1 MNNDIINHWYCKDE
15 VHYNHLM
22 KKLEERGWKWHNGDL
37 PTQHELYNR
46 PYYGMSY
53 EGNPIII
60 SGDANRTLYYTAGP
74 ENTAFRNLKAIAIK
88 VELPKLKIVRE
99 TEPDPLVLSQKVVN
113 GRDFEFEFSHTSTL
127 AGAIAQSIADGAN
140 TIKPSHYQSGSGD
153 LFDDWFNRYDL
164 VTFRA
169 LMYGTAERY
178 FRRYPDKNG
187 KEDFKKGQEVLRRL
201 EEYEAKAGEVTGWKK
216 A

>member
-53 EGNPIII
+53 EWNPIII
-60 SGDANRTLYYTAGP
+60 SGDVNRTLYYTAGP

-99 TEPDPLVLSQKVVN
+99 TEPAPLVISKKVVN

-127 AGAIAQSIADGAN
+127 AGAIAQSIADGTS

-153 LFDDWFNRYDL
+153 LF
-164 VTFRA
+164 
-169 LMYGTAERY
+169 
-178 FRRYPDKNG
+178 
-187 KEDFKKGQEVLRRL
+187 
-201 EEYEAKAGEVTGWKK
+201 
-216 A
+216 

>member
-1 MNNDIINHWYCKDE
+1 MNNDIINHWYCKSE
-15 VHYNHLM
+15 VHYKHLM
-22 KKLEERGWKWHNGDL
+22 KKLEERGWKWWNGDL

-46 PYYGMSY
+46 PYYGIGYYS
-53 EGNPIII
+53 EPIII
-60 SGDANRTLYYTAGP
+60 SGDANRILQYTAGP
-74 ENTAFRNLKAIAIK
+74 RDEAFRNLKDIAIK
-88 VELPKLKIVRE
+88 VELPKPKVVRE
-99 TEPDPLVLSQKVVN
+99 TETVQSFLNRKDVN
-113 GRDFEFEFSHTSTL
+113 GRELEFELSHVSTL
-127 AGAIAQSIADGAN
+127 AGAIAQSIADGDN

-164 VTFRA
+164 ATFRA

-201 EEYEAKAGEVTGWKK
+201 EEYEAKAGEVTGWRK
-216 A
+216 

>member
-1 MNNDIINHWYCKDE
+1 MNNNIINHWYCKSE
-15 VHYNHLM
+15 VHYKHLM

-46 PYYGMSY
+46 PYYGISY

-74 ENTAFRNLKAIAIK
+74 ENTAFKNLKAIAIK
-88 VELPKLKIVRE
+88 VELPKTKNVKEPEGITFYLNGKTMSGMIEDLHLSRE
-99 TEPDPLVLSQKVVN
+99 
-113 GRDFEFEFSHTSTL
+113 STL

-140 TIKPSHYQSGSGD
+140 TIKPSHYNSGSGD
-153 LFDDWFNRYDL
+153 LFDDWSNRYDL
-164 VTFRA
+164 ATFRA

-201 EEYEAKAGEVTGWKK
+201 EEYEAKAGEVKGWRK
-216 A
+216 